1 MSPRPPDRAE
11 TQLVLHHPVHI
22 VREDGSLSPSAF
34 IPFCDLGGDAALL
47 GRRVEGFDL
56 PVCDK
61 FEVTSLEGRRCYR
74 LDTTKHI
81 PRLSSTRQWRELL
94 SKGLTL
100 LLDYNEDRDIHFQ
113 SNLKPAEGEGGLV
126 HSIAELQTQHEAL
139 VSLDT
144 LCKLS
149 QVCQLVIKF
158 FLSSGLPARCWPLR
172 ARGHQGDPGDGLLP
186 RPGPGGQQ
194 V

>member
-1 MSPRPPDRAE
+1 MSISKTFRYFESVRGNINKFDSDTAE
-11 TQLVLHHPVHI
+11 SQILINHPVHI
-22 VREDGSLSPSAF
+22 LDQETGSLSPSAF

-61 FEVTSLEGRRCYR
+61 FEVTSLEGQRCYR

-113 SNLKPAEGEGGLV
+113 SNLKPPEGEGGFLD
-126 HSIAELQTQHEAL
+126 SIAELQTQHEAL

-149 QVCQLVIKF
+149 QVFNL
-158 FLSSGLPARCWPLR
+158 
-172 ARGHQGDPGDGLLP
+172 
-186 RPGPGGQQ
+186 
-194 V
+194 